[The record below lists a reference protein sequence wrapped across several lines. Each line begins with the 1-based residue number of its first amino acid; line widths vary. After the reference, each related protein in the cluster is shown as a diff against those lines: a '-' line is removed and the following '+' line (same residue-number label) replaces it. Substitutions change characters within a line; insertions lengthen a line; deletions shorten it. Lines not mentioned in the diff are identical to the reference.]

1 MTFRRQDGGMTQTID
16 RSALVMH
23 SAQRMF
29 ELVNDVHS
37 CPKFLPWCA
46 SSSVLS
52 KSDEHMVAMLE
63 IAKGGLRHQFTTR
76 NMFAVPNEIQLELVE
91 GPFSQLQGVWR
102 FLPLDAGACKVML
115 SLNFEFS
122 GLLAKMAV
130 GAVFS
135 QAANSMVDAFCK
147 RANEVYGY

>member
-1 MTFRRQDGGMTQTID
+1 MAQSID

-29 ELVNDVHS
+29 DLVNDVRAY
-37 CPKFLPWCA
+37 PQFLPWC
-46 SSSVLS
+46 SSSNVLAHN
-52 KSDEHMVAMLE
+52 EQQMVATLE
-63 IAKGGLRHQFTTR
+63 IAKGGVRQQFTTR
-76 NMFAVPNEIQLELVE
+76 NLFGPNEIQLQLVE

-102 FLPLDAGACKVML
+102 FLPLDVNACKVVL

-122 GLLAKMAV
+122 GMLAKMAV